1 MDPIA
6 DMLTSIRNAQ
16 AARKETVSV
25 PYSKIKMEIAKVLA
39 KEKFIKEADHKGK
52 KVNKTIDMVLS
63 YGDLGQS
70 AQSKAIGA
78 GKPAIT
84 SLKRISKPS
93 RRIYSPSSKIK
104 KIRQGFGFQILSTPK
119 GILTGKEAKREK
131 IGGEVICE
139 VY

>member
-1 MDPIA
+1 M
-6 DMLTSIRNAQ
+6 T
-16 AARKETVSV
+16 V

-52 KVNKTIDMVLS
+52 KINKTIDIVLNYDS
-63 YGDLGQS
+63 LS
-70 AQSKAIGA
+70 R
-78 GKPAIT
+78 PAIT
-84 SLKRISKPS
+84 SLKRVSKPS

-104 KIRQGFGFQILSTPK
+104 KIRQGFGFQILSTPR
-119 GILTGKEAKREK
+119 GILSGKDARREK

>member
-6 DMLTSIRNAQ
+6 EMLTSIRNAQ

-52 KVNKTIDMVLS
+52 KINKTIDIVLNYDS
-63 YGDLGQS
+63 LS
-70 AQSKAIGA
+70 R
-78 GKPAIT
+78 PAIT
-84 SLKRISKPS
+84 SLKRVSKPS

-104 KIRQGFGFQILSTPK
+104 KIRQGFGFQILSTPR
-119 GILTGKEAKREK
+119 GILSGKDARREK

>member
-52 KVNKTIDMVLS
+52 KVNKIIDIVLN
-63 YGDLGQS
+63 YDNLNQ
-70 AQSKAIGA
+70 
-78 GKPAIT
+78 PAIT
-84 SLKRISKPS
+84 SLKRVSKPS
-93 RRIYSPSSKIK
+93 RRVYSPSSKIK
-104 KIRQGFGFQILSTPK
+104 KVRQGFGFQIISTPR
-119 GILTGKEAKREK
+119 GILSGKEARREK

>member
-52 KVNKTIDMVLS
+52 KVNKTIDIVLN
-63 YGDLGQS
+63 YNGLNR
-70 AQSKAIGA
+70 
-78 GKPAIT
+78 PAIT
-84 SLKRISKPS
+84 SLKRVSKPS

-104 KIRQGFGFQILSTPK
+104 KIRQGFGFQILSTPR
-119 GILTGKEAKREK
+119 GILSGKDARREK

>member
-52 KVNKTIDMVLS
+52 KINKTIDIVLNYDS
-63 YGDLGQS
+63 LNR
-70 AQSKAIGA
+70 
-78 GKPAIT
+78 PTIT
-84 SLKRISKPS
+84 NLKRVSKPS

-104 KIRQGFGFQILSTPK
+104 KIRQGFGFQILSTPR
-119 GILTGKEAKREK
+119 GILSGKDARREK

>member
-52 KVNKTIDMVLS
+52 KINKTIDIVLNYDS
-63 YGDLGQS
+63 LS
-70 AQSKAIGA
+70 R
-78 GKPAIT
+78 PAIT
-84 SLKRISKPS
+84 SLKRVSKPS

-104 KIRQGFGFQILSTPK
+104 KIRQGFGFQILSTPR
-119 GILTGKEAKREK
+119 GILSGKEARREK

>member
-52 KVNKTIDMVLS
+52 KVKKTIDIILNYDS
-63 YGDLGQS
+63 LNR
-70 AQSKAIGA
+70 
-78 GKPAIT
+78 PEIT
-84 SLKRISKPS
+84 RIKRVSKPS

-104 KIRQGFGFQILSTPK
+104 KVRQGFGFQILSTPR
-119 GILTGKEAKREK
+119 GILSGKEARKEK

>member
-25 PYSKIKMEIAKVLA
+25 PYSKIK
-39 KEKFIKEADHKGK
+39 
-52 KVNKTIDMVLS
+52 
-63 YGDLGQS
+63 
-70 AQSKAIGA
+70 
-78 GKPAIT
+78 
-84 SLKRISKPS
+84 
-93 RRIYSPSSKIK
+93 
-104 KIRQGFGFQILSTPK
+104 KIRQGFGSQILSTPK
-119 GILTGKEAKREK
+119 GILSGKEARREK

>member
-16 AARKETVSV
+16 AARKETVSI
-25 PYSKIKMEIAKVLA
+25 PYSKIKMGIVKVLV

-52 KVNKTIDMVLS
+52 KVKKTIDIVLKYNDS
-63 YGDLGQS
+63 NLPGGTGL
-70 AQSKAIGA
+70 
-78 GKPAIT
+78 PAIT
-84 SLKRISKPS
+84 SLKRVSKPS

-104 KIRQGFGFQILSTPK
+104 KIRQGFGFQILSTPR
-119 GILTGKEAKREK
+119 GILSGKEARREK

>member
-25 PYSKIKMEIAKVLA
+25 PYSKVKMEIAKVLA
-39 KEKFIKEADHKGK
+39 KEKFIKEVDRKGK
-52 KVNKTIDMVLS
+52 KVKKTIDIVLKYNDS
-63 YGDLGQS
+63 NLPGGTGL
-70 AQSKAIGA
+70 
-78 GKPAIT
+78 PAIT
-84 SLKRISKPS
+84 SLKRVSKPS

-104 KIRQGFGFQILSTPK
+104 KIRQGFGFQILSTPR
-119 GILTGKEAKREK
+119 GILSGQEARREK

>member
-52 KVNKTIDMVLS
+52 KINKIIDIVLNYDS
-63 YGDLGQS
+63 LS
-70 AQSKAIGA
+70 R
-78 GKPAIT
+78 PAIT
-84 SLKRISKPS
+84 SLKRVSKPS

-104 KIRQGFGFQILSTPK
+104 KIRQGFGFQILSTPR
-119 GILTGKEAKREK
+119 GILSGKDARREK

>member
-52 KVNKTIDMVLS
+52 KTNKTIDMVLS
-63 YGDLGQS
+63 YGDSGQ
-70 AQSKAIGA
+70 
-78 GKPAIT
+78 PAIT
-84 SLKRISKPS
+84 SLKRVSKPS
-93 RRIYSPSSKIK
+93 RRIYSPSSKIR
-104 KIRQGFGFQILSTPK
+104 KIRQGFGFQVLSTPR
-119 GILTGKEAKREK
+119 GILSGKEARREK

>member
-16 AARKETVSV
+16 AAGKETVSV

-52 KVNKTIDMVLS
+52 KVNKTIDIVLN
-63 YGDLGQS
+63 YGNLNQ
-70 AQSKAIGA
+70 
-78 GKPAIT
+78 PAIT
-84 SLKRISKPS
+84 SLKRVSKPS

-104 KIRQGFGFQILSTPK
+104 KIRQGFGFQILSTPR
-119 GILTGKEAKREK
+119 GILSGKEARREK
-131 IGGEVICE
+131 VGGEVICE

>member
-52 KVNKTIDMVLS
+52 KVNKTIDIVLN
-63 YGDLGQS
+63 YNGLNR
-70 AQSKAIGA
+70 
-78 GKPAIT
+78 PAIT
-84 SLKRISKPS
+84 SLKRVSKPS

-104 KIRQGFGFQILSTPK
+104 KIKQGFGFQILSTPR
-119 GILTGKEAKREK
+119 GILSGKDARREK

>member
-16 AARKETVSV
+16 AALKETVSV

-52 KVNKTIDMVLS
+52 KVNKIIDIVLNYDSLNRPTI
-63 YGDLGQS
+63 
-70 AQSKAIGA
+70 
-78 GKPAIT
+78 T
-84 SLKRISKPS
+84 RLKRVSKPS
-93 RRIYSPSSKIK
+93 RRIYSPYSKIK
-104 KIRQGFGFQILSTPK
+104 KIRQGFGSQILSTPK
-119 GILTGKEAKREK
+119 GILSGKEARREK

>member
-1 MDPIA
+1 MDTIGN
-6 DMLTSIRNAQ
+6 MLTSIRNAQ
-16 AARKETVSV
+16 AVGKQTVSV

-52 KVNKTIDMVLS
+52 KIKKTIDMVLS
-63 YGDLGQS
+63 YDDLGR
-70 AQSKAIGA
+70 
-78 GKPAIT
+78 PAI
-84 SLKRISKPS
+84 SSIRRVSKPS
-93 RRIYSPSSKIK
+93 RRVYSPSSKIK

-119 GILTGKEAKREK
+119 GVITGKEAVREK

>member
-16 AARKETVSV
+16 AARKETVTV

-52 KVNKTIDMVLS
+52 KINKMIDIVLNYDSLNRPTI
-63 YGDLGQS
+63 
-70 AQSKAIGA
+70 
-78 GKPAIT
+78 T
-84 SLKRISKPS
+84 RLKRVSKPS
-93 RRIYSPSSKIK
+93 RRIYSPYSKIK
-104 KIRQGFGFQILSTPK
+104 KIRQGFGSQILSTPK
-119 GILTGKEAKREK
+119 GILSGKEARREK

>member
-52 KVNKTIDMVLS
+52 KINKIIDIVLNYDS
-63 YGDLGQS
+63 LNR
-70 AQSKAIGA
+70 
-78 GKPAIT
+78 PAIT
-84 SLKRISKPS
+84 SLKRVSKPS

-104 KIRQGFGFQILSTPK
+104 KIRQGFGFQILSTPR
-119 GILTGKEAKREK
+119 GILSGKDARREK

>member
-16 AARKETVSV
+16 AAHKETGSV

-52 KVNKTIDMVLS
+52 KVNKIIDIVLNYDS
-63 YGDLGQS
+63 FNR
-70 AQSKAIGA
+70 
-78 GKPAIT
+78 PAIT
-84 SLKRISKPS
+84 SLKRVSKPS

-119 GILTGKEAKREK
+119 GILSGKEARREK

>member
-16 AARKETVSV
+16 AAHKETVSV

-52 KVNKTIDMVLS
+52 KVKKTIDIVLNYNNS
-63 YGDLGQS
+63 NQ
-70 AQSKAIGA
+70 
-78 GKPAIT
+78 PAIT
-84 SLKRISKPS
+84 SLKRVSKPS

-104 KIRQGFGFQILSTPK
+104 KIRQGFGFQIISTPK
-119 GILTGKEAKREK
+119 GILTGKEARKEK

>member
-52 KVNKTIDMVLS
+52 KVKKTIDIVLNYNNS
-63 YGDLGQS
+63 NQ
-70 AQSKAIGA
+70 
-78 GKPAIT
+78 PAIT
-84 SLKRISKPS
+84 SLKRVSKPS

-104 KIRQGFGFQILSTPK
+104 KIRQGFGFQIISTPK
-119 GILTGKEAKREK
+119 GILSGKEARREN
-131 IGGEVICE
+131 IGGEIICE

>member
-39 KEKFIKEADHKGK
+39 KEKFIKSADHKGK
-52 KVNKTIDMVLS
+52 KANKTIDMVLNYNDS
-63 YGDLGQS
+63 NQ
-70 AQSKAIGA
+70 
-78 GKPAIT
+78 PAIT
-84 SLKRISKPS
+84 KLKRVSKPS

-104 KIRQGFGFQILSTPK
+104 KVRQGFGFQILSTPK
-119 GILTGKEAKREK
+119 GILTGKEARKEK

>member
-52 KVNKTIDMVLS
+52 KVKKTIDIILNYDS
-63 YGDLGQS
+63 LNR
-70 AQSKAIGA
+70 
-78 GKPAIT
+78 PAIT
-84 SLKRISKPS
+84 SLKRVSKPS

-104 KIRQGFGFQILSTPK
+104 KVRQGFGFQILSTPR
-119 GILTGKEAKREK
+119 GILSGKEARKEK

>member
-16 AARKETVSV
+16 AARKETVSI
-25 PYSKIKMEIAKVLA
+25 PYSKIKMGIAKVLA

-52 KVNKTIDMVLS
+52 KVKKTIDIVLNYNNS
-63 YGDLGQS
+63 NL
-70 AQSKAIGA
+70 
-78 GKPAIT
+78 PAIT
-84 SLKRISKPS
+84 SLKRVSKPS

-104 KIRQGFGFQILSTPK
+104 KIRQGFGFQIISTPK
-119 GILTGKEAKREK
+119 GILTGKEARKEK

>member
-16 AARKETVSV
+16 AARKETVSI
-25 PYSKIKMEIAKVLA
+25 PYSKIKMGIVKVLA

-52 KVNKTIDMVLS
+52 KVKKTIDIVLNYNNS
-63 YGDLGQS
+63 NQ
-70 AQSKAIGA
+70 
-78 GKPAIT
+78 PAIT
-84 SLKRISKPS
+84 SLKRVSKPS

-104 KIRQGFGFQILSTPK
+104 KIRQGFGFQILSTPR
-119 GILTGKEAKREK
+119 GILSGKEARREK

>member
-52 KVNKTIDMVLS
+52 KINKIIDIVLNYDS
-63 YGDLGQS
+63 LNR
-70 AQSKAIGA
+70 
-78 GKPAIT
+78 PAIT
-84 SLKRISKPS
+84 SLKRVSKPS

-104 KIRQGFGFQILSTPK
+104 KIRQGFGSQILSTPK
-119 GILTGKEAKREK
+119 GILSGKEARREK

>member
-52 KVNKTIDMVLS
+52 KINKMIDIVLNYDS
-63 YGDLGQS
+63 LNR
-70 AQSKAIGA
+70 
-78 GKPAIT
+78 PAIT
-84 SLKRISKPS
+84 SLKRVSKPS

-104 KIRQGFGFQILSTPK
+104 KIRQGFGSQILSTPK
-119 GILTGKEAKREK
+119 GILSGKEARREK

>member
-39 KEKFIKEADHKGK
+39 KEKFIKEADHRGK
-52 KVNKTIDMVLS
+52 KINKMIDIVLNYDSLNRPTI
-63 YGDLGQS
+63 
-70 AQSKAIGA
+70 
-78 GKPAIT
+78 T
-84 SLKRISKPS
+84 RLKRVSKPS
-93 RRIYSPSSKIK
+93 RRIYSPYSKIK
-104 KIRQGFGFQILSTPK
+104 KIRQGFGSQILSTPK
-119 GILTGKEAKREK
+119 GILSGKEARREK

>member
-16 AARKETVSV
+16 AARKETVTV

-52 KVNKTIDMVLS
+52 KINKMIDIVLNYDSLNRPTI
-63 YGDLGQS
+63 
-70 AQSKAIGA
+70 
-78 GKPAIT
+78 T
-84 SLKRISKPS
+84 RLKRVSKPS
-93 RRIYSPSSKIK
+93 RRIYSPYSKIK
-104 KIRQGFGFQILSTPK
+104 KIRQGFGSQILSTPK
-119 GILTGKEAKREK
+119 GILSGKEARREK
-131 IGGEVICE
+131 VGGEVICE

>member
-52 KVNKTIDMVLS
+52 KVKKTIDIILNYDS
-63 YGDLGQS
+63 LNR
-70 AQSKAIGA
+70 
-78 GKPAIT
+78 PAIT
-84 SLKRISKPS
+84 SLKRVSKPS
-93 RRIYSPSSKIK
+93 RRIYSSSSKIK

-119 GILTGKEAKREK
+119 GILSGKEARKEK

>member
-25 PYSKIKMEIAKVLA
+25 PYSKIKMEIAEVLA

-52 KVNKTIDMVLS
+52 KVKRTIDIVLNYDNS
-63 YGDLGQS
+63 NQ
-70 AQSKAIGA
+70 
-78 GKPAIT
+78 PAIT
-84 SLKRISKPS
+84 SLRRISKPS
-93 RRIYSPSSKIK
+93 RRIYSSSSKIK
-104 KIRQGFGFQILSTPK
+104 KVRQGFGFQILSTPK
-119 GILTGKEAKREK
+119 GILTGREARKEK
-131 IGGEVICE
+131 IGGEIICE

>member
-39 KEKFIKEADHKGK
+39 KEKFIKSTDHKGK
-52 KVNKTIDMVLS
+52 KVNKTIDMILN
-63 YGDLGQS
+63 YNELDQ
-70 AQSKAIGA
+70 
-78 GKPAIT
+78 PAIT
-84 SLKRISKPS
+84 SLKRVSKPS
-93 RRIYSPSSKIK
+93 RRIYSSSAKIK
-104 KIRQGFGFQILSTPK
+104 KVRQGFGFQILSTPK
-119 GILTGKEAKREK
+119 GILTGKEARKEK

-139 VY
+139 AY

>member
-16 AARKETVSV
+16 AARKGTVSV

-52 KVNKTIDMVLS
+52 KVNKTIDIVLNYNNS
-63 YGDLGQS
+63 NLPGE
-70 AQSKAIGA
+70 A
-78 GKPAIT
+78 GLPAIT
-84 SLKRISKPS
+84 SLKRVSKPS

-104 KIRQGFGFQILSTPK
+104 KVRQGFGFQILSTPR
-119 GILTGKEAKREK
+119 GILSGKEARREN